1 MSDPQYVIRTTAK
14 RKSVVQCQGL
24 GCQSKAIE
32 NGTPRFYIHRNNF
45 HVHCV
50 STAAAR
56 AIVESGYNVSSVGL
70 SATQTM
76 GWKEVI
82 LNKSRKAAPPAKAT
96 PWAKKASATAEDS
109 NQEQTTAPASDFVKG
124 ETIECLYGSIYHDA
138 VITCVNADG
147 TYDVAY
153 VKGGDQEQNVPAVN
167 LRIPD
172 KARAERVLKR
182 RAAGEAEATQHN
194 KTQKRPPPPA
204 VTPTKAS
211 TGGISPKE
219 GEANIFDS
227 DSDEDDHQTQAAAG
241 ATQAAAGAT
250 QAAAGA
256 TQAAGAA
263 GATKEAGVA
272 GQAEVEAQ
280 TRAQIA
286 RNRANLIQ
294 LFSEGSISEL
304 TLQAGLKD

>member
-70 SATQTM
+70 SATQTR

-96 PWAKKASATAEDS
+96 PWAKKASATAED
-109 NQEQTTAPASDFVKG
+109 NQEPTTAPASDFVKG

-138 VITCVNADG
+138 LITCVNADG

-172 KARAERVLKR
+172 TARAERVRKR
-182 RAAGEAEATQHN
+182 RAAGEAVA
-194 KTQKRPPPPA
+194 TQKRPPPPA

-211 TGGISPKE
+211 TGGSSPKE

-227 DSDEDDHQTQAAAG
+227 DSDEDDDQ
-241 ATQAAAGAT
+241 TQAAAGAT

-286 RNRANLIQ
+286 RNRAKLIQ